1 MAKAKRVP
9 RKNSYDL
16 VIKPNFKRIA
26 DLLQVG
32 ATEDAI
38 CKEIGV
44 SSSIWYKYKAQKK
57 EFSELC
63 KQNRRSVVHELR
75 GALLKKALGFEY
87 TETKTYIRTNANGE
101 ETSTTEIIKKQAL
114 PDVAALNLAL
124 KNYDR
129 DNWSNDWQTHEIK
142 LKELALKQKAFENE
156 NWEG

>member
-44 SSSIWYKYKAQKK
+44 SSSVWYKYKAQKK

-124 KNYDR
+124 KNYDAA
-129 DNWSNDWQTHEIK
+129 NWANDPQMLHLKKQEI
-142 LKELALKQKAFENE
+142 ELKQRQLEKDD
-156 NWEG
+156 W

>member
-44 SSSIWYKYKAQKK
+44 SLSVWYKYKAQKK

-124 KNYDR
+124 KNYDAA
-129 DNWSNDWQTHEIK
+129 NWANDPQMLHLKKQEI
-142 LKELALKQKAFENE
+142 ELKQRQLEKDD
-156 NWEG
+156 W